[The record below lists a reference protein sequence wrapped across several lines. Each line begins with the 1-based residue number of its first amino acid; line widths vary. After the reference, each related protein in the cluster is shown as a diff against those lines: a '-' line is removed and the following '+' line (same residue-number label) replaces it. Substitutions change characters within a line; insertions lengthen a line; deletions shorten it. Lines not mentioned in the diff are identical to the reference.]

1 MSSESVIKVSDLK
14 VNYGQIAAVKGVS
27 FSFTA
32 GKITT
37 LIGCNGAGKTSVLK
51 SVIGLIPSIGS
62 VKLDGIE
69 LNQLTTMQRLKN
81 KITLCPEGRGIFP
94 NLTVLENLQ
103 VGAYLNSNAK
113 KIQDLVE
120 FQFSFFP
127 KLKERQK
134 QVAGTLS
141 GGEQQML
148 AISRALMSE
157 PRFLMLDEP
166 SLGLAPVIIE
176 QIFDKFLELKKEGLG
191 LLIVEQNASL
201 ALEIADQAYV
211 LETGLIHISGSG
223 QELLS
228 DSRVQDAYLS

>member
-1 MSSESVIKVSDLK
+1 MSSESIIRVTDLK
-14 VNYGQIAAVKGVS
+14 VNYGQISAVKGVS
-27 FSFTA
+27 FSFEA
-32 GKITT
+32 RKITT

-51 SVIGLIPSIGS
+51 SVIGLIPSSGS
-62 VKLDGIE
+62 VKLDDTE

-103 VGAYLNSNAK
+103 VGAYLNDDSK

-148 AISRALMSE
+148 AISRALMSQ
-157 PRFLMLDEP
+157 PRYLMLDEP

-176 QIFDKFLELKKEGLG
+176 QIFDKFLDLKKEGLG

-211 LETGLIHISGSG
+211 LETGLINISGTG
-223 QELLS
+223 KELLS